1 MSQIYSCSNKKS
13 LHISESRV
21 FCLPN
26 TTSKEALRKE
36 IVFDFA
42 GTVSHCTVY
51 ANSTWREMFYF

>member
-1 MSQIYSCSNKKS
+1 MSQIYSCSNKKY

-26 TTSKEALRKE
+26 TTSKEALLKE

-42 GTVSHCTVY
+42 GTVSHCTVCKFNL
-51 ANSTWREMFYF
+51 A